1 MIIRFTETHIFW
13 RVISCFILPKYKAN
27 VYNATTNEIKELKEW
42 LKFQGVKYTSDTS
55 SYYSANNILE
65 AETTK
70 PKITIYVRSE
80 DHLMAIKLTWC

>member
-1 MIIRFTETHIFW
+1 MIIRFKETHIFW

-27 VYNATTNEIKELKEW
+27 VYNATTDETKEFKEW
-42 LKFQGVKYTSDTS
+42 LKFQGIKYISDTS
-55 SYYSANNILE
+55 SYYSANSIEE

-70 PKITIYVRSE
+70 PKITVYIRNE